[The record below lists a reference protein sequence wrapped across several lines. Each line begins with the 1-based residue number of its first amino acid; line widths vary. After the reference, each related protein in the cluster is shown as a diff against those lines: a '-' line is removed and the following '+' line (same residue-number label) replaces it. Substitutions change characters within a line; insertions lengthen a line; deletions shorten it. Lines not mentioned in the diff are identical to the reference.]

1 MNTSDNHTISKRNRQ
16 GIYALILIVFF
27 IVFIPRLYDWIAPEP
42 IIFIEAKKI
51 EQLKSAYQKN
61 QTKARS
67 TYRRRSKFRVPPS
80 AFDPN
85 EYSLKQWMYLG
96 LSEKQA
102 AVVLRFAAKG
112 IRSDQDLSK
121 IFVIPTALLERMKD
135 STFYAGVNE
144 SNKKD
149 QYSPEKKSV
158 PVLVDVNR
166 ATQEQLETIP
176 GVGSFY
182 AKNIIRYRERLGGFI
197 RKEQLLEVW
206 KMDEAKYAEIVN
218 CISIEADGLRK
229 IKLNAATAEELKAH
243 PYLNWNI
250 ANSLIKIRERL
261 GGFKSID
268 EIKESILM
276 NEELFNKLKPYVS
289 L

>member
-1 MNTSDNHTISKRNRQ
+1 MNTNDKHYVSKRNRQ
-16 GIYALILIVFF
+16 GIYALICISLF
-27 IVFIPRLYDWIAPEP
+27 IVFIPRLYDWFSPEP
-42 IIFIEAKKI
+42 VIVIESEKI
-51 EQLKSAYQKN
+51 EQLKSEYQKN
-61 QTKARS
+61 QTRVQS
-67 TYRRRSKFRVPPS
+67 TYQRRSKYRVPPS
-80 AFDPN
+80 SFDPN
-85 EYSLKQWMYLG
+85 DYSLKQWMYLG

-102 AVVLRFAAKG
+102 AVVLRFTARG
-112 IRSDQDLSK
+112 IRSDEDLSK
-121 IFVIPTALLERMKD
+121 IFVIPSALFERIKD
-135 STFYAGVNE
+135 STYYSLVRSDYE
-144 SNKKD
+144 KDKSN
-149 QYSPEKKSV
+149 SEKKSTT
-158 PVLVDVNR
+158 VLVEVNH

-206 KMDEAKYAEIVN
+206 KMDEAKYTEIVN
-218 CISIEADGLRK
+218 YISIDANGLRK
-229 IKLNAATAEELKAH
+229 IKLNTVTAEELKAH

-261 GGFKSID
+261 GGYKSIE
-268 EIKESILM
+268 EIKESILV

>member
-1 MNTSDNHTISKRNRQ
+1 MNTNDKHYVSKRNRQ
-16 GIYALILIVFF
+16 GIYALICISLF
-27 IVFIPRLYDWIAPEP
+27 IVFIPRLYDWFSPEP
-42 IIFIEAKKI
+42 VIVIESEKI
-51 EQLKSAYQKN
+51 EQLKSEYQKN
-61 QTKARS
+61 QTRVQS
-67 TYRRRSKFRVPPS
+67 TYQRRSKYRVPPS
-80 AFDPN
+80 SFDPN
-85 EYSLKQWMYLG
+85 DYSLKQWMYLG

-102 AVVLRFAAKG
+102 AVVLRFTARG
-112 IRSDQDLSK
+112 IRSDEDLSR
-121 IFVIPTALLERMKD
+121 IFVIPSALFERIKD
-135 STFYAGVNE
+135 STYYSLVRSDYE
-144 SNKKD
+144 KDKSN
-149 QYSPEKKSV
+149 SEKKSTT
-158 PVLVDVNR
+158 VLVEVNH

-206 KMDEAKYAEIVN
+206 KMDEAKYTEIVN
-218 CISIEADGLRK
+218 YISIDANGLRK
-229 IKLNAATAEELKAH
+229 IKLNTVTAEELKAH

-261 GGFKSID
+261 GGYKSIE
-268 EIKESILM
+268 EIKESILV

>member
-1 MNTSDNHTISKRNRQ
+1 MNTSDNNTISKRNRQ
-16 GIYALILIVFF
+16 GIYALILIVLF
-27 IVFIPRLYDWIAPEP
+27 IVLIPRLVDWISPEP
-42 IIFIEAKKI
+42 IILIEAKKI

-61 QTKARS
+61 QTKVRS
-67 TYRRRSKFRVPPS
+67 AYQRRRKYSVPPS

-85 EYSLKQWMYLG
+85 DYSLKQWMYLG

-102 AVVLRFAAKG
+102 AVVLRFTAKG
-112 IRSDQDLSK
+112 IRSDEELSK
-121 IFVIPTALLERMKD
+121 IFVIPKKLYEQIKD
-135 STFYAGVNE
+135 STYYVHIIKKP
-144 SNKKD
+144 NKD
-149 QYSPEKKSV
+149 HYTPDKKSL

-166 ATQEQLETIP
+166 ASQEQLETIP

-206 KMDEAKYAEIVN
+206 KMDEAKYAEIVDY
-218 CISIEADGLRK
+218 IFIDVSGLRK
-229 IKLNAATAEELKAH
+229 IKLNTVTAKELKEH

-261 GGFKSID
+261 GGFKSIE
-268 EIKESILM
+268 EIKESILV

>member
-1 MNTSDNHTISKRNRQ
+1 MNTNDNHYVSKRNRQ
-16 GIYALILIVFF
+16 GIYALICIALF
-27 IVFIPRLYDWIAPEP
+27 IVFIPRLYDWISPEP
-42 IIFIEAKKI
+42 IIVIESKKI
-51 EQLKSAYQKN
+51 EQLKSAHQKN
-61 QTKARS
+61 QSKVRIK
-67 TYRRRSKFRVPPS
+67 YQRRGKYRVPPS

-85 EYSLKQWMYLG
+85 DYSLKQWMFLG

-102 AVVLRFAAKG
+102 AVVLRFTVRG
-112 IRSDQDLSK
+112 IRSDEDLSK
-121 IFVIPTALLERMKD
+121 IFVIPTALYERIKD

-144 SNKKD
+144 SPKKD
-149 QYSPEKKSV
+149 QYTLEKKSV

-218 CISIEADGLRK
+218 CISVDVNGLRK
-229 IKLNAATAEELKAH
+229 IKLNTVTAEELKAH

-261 GGFKSID
+261 GGFKSIE
-268 EIKESILM
+268 EIKESILV

>member
-1 MNTSDNHTISKRNRQ
+1 MNTNDKHYVSKRNRQ
-16 GIYALILIVFF
+16 GIYALICIALF
-27 IVFIPRLYDWIAPEP
+27 IVFIPRLYDWFSPEP
-42 IIFIEAKKI
+42 VIVIESEKI
-51 EQLKSAYQKN
+51 EQLKSEYQKN
-61 QTKARS
+61 QTRVQS
-67 TYRRRSKFRVPPS
+67 TYQRRSKYRVPPS
-80 AFDPN
+80 SFDPN
-85 EYSLKQWMYLG
+85 DYSLKQWMYLG

-102 AVVLRFAAKG
+102 AVVLRFTARG
-112 IRSDQDLSK
+112 IRSDEDLSR
-121 IFVIPTALLERMKD
+121 IFVIPSALFERIKD
-135 STFYAGVNE
+135 STYYSLVRSDYE
-144 SNKKD
+144 KDKSN
-149 QYSPEKKSV
+149 SEKKSTT
-158 PVLVDVNR
+158 VLVEVNH

-206 KMDEAKYAEIVN
+206 KMDEAKYTEIVN
-218 CISIEADGLRK
+218 YISIDANGLRK
-229 IKLNAATAEELKAH
+229 IKLNTVTAEELKAH

-261 GGFKSID
+261 GGYKSIE
-268 EIKESILM
+268 EIKESILV

>member
-1 MNTSDNHTISKRNRQ
+1 MNPNDHQYVSKRNRQ
-16 GIYALILIVFF
+16 GIYALILIALF
-27 IVFIPRLYDWIAPEP
+27 IVFIPRLVDWISPEP
-42 IIFIEAKKI
+42 VIFIEAKKI

-61 QTKARS
+61 QTKVRS
-67 TYRRRSKFRVPPS
+67 TYPRRSKFRVPPS
-80 AFDPN
+80 SFDPN
-85 EYSLKQWMYLG
+85 QYSLKQWVYLG

-102 AVVLRFAAKG
+102 AVVLRFTARG
-112 IRSDQDLSK
+112 IRSDEELSK
-121 IFVIPTALLERMKD
+121 IFVIPTALFERIKD
-135 STFYAGVNE
+135 STVYAVVNE
-144 SNKKD
+144 EPKKD
-149 QYSPEKKSV
+149 KFTSDKKVV
-158 PVLVDVNR
+158 PVLVEVNR
-166 ATQEQLETIP
+166 ATLEQLETIP

-206 KMDEAKYAEIVN
+206 KMDEAKYAEIVDY
-218 CISIEADGLRK
+218 ISIDVNGLRK
-229 IKLNAATAEELKAH
+229 IKLNSATAEELKAH

-261 GGFKSID
+261 GGFKSIE
-268 EIKESILM
+268 EIKESILV

>member
-1 MNTSDNHTISKRNRQ
+1 MNTNDKHYVSKRNRQ
-16 GIYALILIVFF
+16 GIYALIFITFF
-27 IVFIPRLYDWIAPEP
+27 IVFIPRLYDWVSPEP
-42 IIFIEAKKI
+42 IIVIKSKEIEKL
-51 EQLKSAYQKN
+51 QSAHRKN
-61 QTKARS
+61 QSSVRNK
-67 TYRRRSKFRVPPS
+67 YKRRSKYRVPPS
-80 AFDPN
+80 TFDPN
-85 EYSLKQWMYLG
+85 AYSLKQWMYLG

-102 AVVLRFAAKG
+102 AVVLRFTARG
-112 IRSDQDLSK
+112 IRSNEDLSK
-121 IFVIPTALLERMKD
+121 IFVIPTALYALIKD

-144 SNKKD
+144 APKKD
-149 QYSPEKKSV
+149 QYTSEKKSV

-206 KMDEAKYAEIVN
+206 KMDEAKYVEIIN
-218 CISIEADGLRK
+218 YISIDANGLRK
-229 IKLNAATAEELKAH
+229 IKLNTVTAEELKAH

-261 GGFKSID
+261 GAFKAVE
-268 EIKESILM
+268 EIKESILV